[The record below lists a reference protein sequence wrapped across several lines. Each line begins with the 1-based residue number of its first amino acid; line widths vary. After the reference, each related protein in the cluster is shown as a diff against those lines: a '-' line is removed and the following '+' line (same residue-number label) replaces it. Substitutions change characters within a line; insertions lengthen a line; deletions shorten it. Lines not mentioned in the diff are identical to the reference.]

1 MGLLENVRV
10 RRAGF
15 AYRLTYEKFLQRY
28 KCLSKKTWPNP
39 KSGRA
44 KDNVSVVLK
53 ELNFENDVRYGTTKV
68 FIKSPQ
74 TVFGLE
80 SKRLDRIPG
89 IVVFLQKVNKIS
101 DEMNA

>member
-1 MGLLENVRV
+1 M
-10 RRAGF
+10 
-15 AYRLTYEKFLQRY
+15 
-28 KCLSKKTWPNP
+28 SKKTWPNP

-89 IVVFLQKVNKIS
+89 IVVFLQKVNKIL